1 MVDRSRRN
9 FSKSVSSAGLLA
21 CLPFPAGHAAVTSA
35 KTIRRVTVT
44 GQLLMKHALCAEPYN
59 GFTEI
64 VNELR
69 RGEVVSTDLEVAI
82 RTASSGA
89 PTRDSDTLH
98 TTPAETLVCVE
109 KMGFN
114 LLALANNH
122 AWDLGTTGVLAT
134 RAAVTSAGFGNAG
147 TGTDWQAATAGGQS
161 PQYPDVTLVS
171 MAIGKIRDGAAA
183 TAVRAGV
190 NEIRMASPGALNV
203 SDVTRNLDA
212 IAKANKDGKCVLVCL
227 HNHEWGDDMQQ
238 VPGWTRQF
246 AHQCIDAG
254 AALFFSH
261 GAPLLKGIEIYRGKP
276 VFHGLGSLV
285 FHTSKAIGFYAPPV
299 WESLI
304 AHLTFEGGRLSGLE
318 LVPVALNDKGDVND
332 TWKPEAVRGSPEAQM
347 QPGSSSASD
356 PSVMTSGQDSNCG
369 MTAVTSRSN
378 PAPSLTPTAW
388 TSGVGRTIRS
398 FPQRRADGSR
408 VRSNGGSQAAAGPVL
423 RCCRDL
429 ATRGTSDRNT
439 QACSIGCHRPRRGS
453 AITAR

>member
-9 FSKSVSSAGLLA
+9 FSKTVSSAGLLA
-21 CLPFPAGHAAVTSA
+21 CLPFSAGHAAVTTA
-35 KTIRRVTVT
+35 HAIRRVTIT
-44 GQLLMKHALCAEPYN
+44 GQLLMKHDLCADPYD

-98 TTPAETLVCVE
+98 TTPAETLGCVE

-161 PQYPDVTLVS
+161 PRYPDVTLVS

-190 NEIRMASPGALNV
+190 NEIRMASPGTLDV

-212 IAKANKDGKCVLVCL
+212 IAKADKDGKRVLVCL

-238 VPGWTRQF
+238 VPEWTQRF

-276 VFHGLGSLV
+276 VFHGLGSIV

-299 WESLI
+299 WESII
-304 AHLTFEGGRLSGLE
+304 AHITFEGGRLSGLE
-318 LVPVALNDKGDVND
+318 LVPVALNDKGDA
-332 TWKPEAVRGSPEAQM
+332 PERHLETRGRPRIAR
-347 QPGSSSASD
+347 G
-356 PSVMTSGQDSNCG
+356 
-369 MTAVTSRSN
+369 
-378 PAPSLTPTAW
+378 
-388 TSGVGRTIRS
+388 
-398 FPQRRADGSR
+398 AD
-408 VRSNGGSQAAAGPVL
+408 
-423 RCCRDL
+423 
-429 ATRGTSDRNT
+429 ATRILERFRSLSKDFGTTLELRDDRGYLT
-439 QACSIGCHRPRRGS
+439 L
-453 AITAR
+453 